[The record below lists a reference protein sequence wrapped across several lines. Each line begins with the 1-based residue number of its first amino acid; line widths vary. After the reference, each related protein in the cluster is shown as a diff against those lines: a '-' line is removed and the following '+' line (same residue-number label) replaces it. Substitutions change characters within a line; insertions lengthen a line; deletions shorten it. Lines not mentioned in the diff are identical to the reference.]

1 MWPVKTSLFD
11 IILIW
16 LFELIIEKI
25 SLEIVSLYLNSYSL
39 GNTQSVIQSV
49 HSGISYDAVVKS
61 EACTDGRHEID
72 FRISEFLIQG

>member
-25 SLEIVSLYLNSYSL
+25 SLEIVSLYLNSFL
-39 GNTQSVIQSV
+39 ETLKV
-49 HSGISYDAVVKS
+49 SYKVYIPV
-61 EACTDGRHEID
+61 
-72 FRISEFLIQG
+72 FRMMLLWNRKHVQMVDTR